1 MAEALLTPSMIR
13 KSHNERSLSTFKPGG
28 SVSNV
33 SRAILA
39 SSVTLTVDLG
49 NMSQSLLQTPNLDNR
64 GPANISFP
72 IAMQKS
78 QSPNELLTLPEALDA
93 PSRLRSSSFS
103 RTCSDAANTVS
114 KTGIT
119 ASKSFS
125 LVSKTLSRGKD
136 KLLRRKSFIDLNL
149 PHCQQKA
156 FKDGAT
162 VQMIGGLM
170 PPRIP
175 FSEVNT
181 DVNSSNMTT
190 GIHDGNKRNA
200 FTSSALKSL
209 SCASLAVMISTPN
222 PAIDSDMDEL
232 TSCHPSDSMD
242 KTGKIRKS
250 ESSLSRKHS
259 KPSEVDDSR
268 LMIATPP
275 TKLYG
280 PRISA
285 SIMPHLDPIALSD
298 LLSGSEDQPSNEDN
312 DSSSIGNS
320 LPYNRPGPEVHKS
333 GSTTTVVSDTACTVS
348 QISDLG
354 NGSDDDHTPPL
365 TASADTSDNEEGDKT
380 VTQII
385 TTGDFSFVSARM
397 GTALKNFITDLGR
410 GSMDTAPER
419 SMSTNG
425 VVDTT
430 SCWVHAHVSV
440 DRILLISFIS
450 LGRRS
455 SY

>member
-312 DSSSIGNS
+312 DS
-320 LPYNRPGPEVHKS
+320 
-333 GSTTTVVSDTACTVS
+333 
-348 QISDLG
+348 
-354 NGSDDDHTPPL
+354 
-365 TASADTSDNEEGDKT
+365 
-380 VTQII
+380 
-385 TTGDFSFVSARM
+385 
-397 GTALKNFITDLGR
+397 
-410 GSMDTAPER
+410 
-419 SMSTNG
+419 
-425 VVDTT
+425 
-430 SCWVHAHVSV
+430 
-440 DRILLISFIS
+440 
-450 LGRRS
+450 
-455 SY
+455 